1 MTVQKDTPHMPLKQP
16 TLATSLGRQATR
28 RLSRVGSHNANWY
41 AIESDDVIELLVD
54 CSPFHDD
61 AYWKTLLKLRGLSR
75 AFRRVV
81 NAKLDTLLA
90 DFRAKADAARAEF
103 ALLTDSSYPYW
114 YLGELEWGSLEWIKQ
129 MHLARESD
137 PTSAFWKYSVCMH
150 MYGHSLSI
158 IGLLLKHNCT
168 TGFWLHRDEL
178 LAWRFEVCVKCHRKR
193 NAIATLRSNLV
204 ELPRL
209 RMVLCCSKCCRIGVV
224 GGSGKGTIDTRA
236 NAIVNTRPHTRALSE
251 LLGTRKYARYPRF
264 WVEPIPGIQPEHT
277 LLGASGMAQADVDRL
292 ASKEAERVSAA
303 IEVRRTTRRDAA
315 VAKLEAMAEA
325 YLSNVPSIPTL
336 ERLQDLE
343 AFYNV
348 SHAIPPR
355 PLPPYRELPLSS
367 VRFKDC
373 MSLFHQNVKDLA

>member
-1 MTVQKDTPHMPLKQP
+1 MPLKQQ
-16 TLATSLGRQATR
+16 TLATVLGCKATR
-28 RLSRVGSHNANWY
+28 RLSRIGSHNANWY
-41 AIESDDVIELLVD
+41 AIESDDLIELLVD
-54 CSPFHDD
+54 GALANGGTHD

-90 DFRAKADAARAEF
+90 DFRAKADAARAE
-103 ALLTDSSYPYW
+103 
-114 YLGELEWGSLEWIKQ
+114 WGSLEWIKQ

-150 MYGHSLSI
+150 MYGYSLSI
-158 IGLLLKHNCT
+158 IDLLLKHNCT

-178 LAWRFEVCVKCHRKR
+178 LAWRFEVCVKCRRKR

-204 ELPRL
+204 ELPGL

-224 GGSGKGTIDTRA
+224 GGSGEGTIDARA

-251 LLGTRKYARYPRF
+251 LLGTQKYARYPRF

-303 IEVRRTTRRDAA
+303 IEARRTARRDAA

-325 YLSNVPSIPTL
+325 YLSCNAPSIPTL
-336 ERLQDLE
+336 SRLQDLE

-373 MSLFHQNVKDLA
+373 MDLFHQNVKDLA

>member
-1 MTVQKDTPHMPLKQP
+1 MPLKQQ
-16 TLATSLGRQATR
+16 TLATVLGCKATR
-28 RLSRVGSHNANWY
+28 RLSRIGSHNANWY
-41 AIESDDVIELLVD
+41 AIESGDLIELLVD
-54 CSPFHDD
+54 GALANGGTHD

-81 NAKLDTLLA
+81 NTKLDTLLA
-90 DFRAKADAARAEF
+90 DFRAKADAARAE
-103 ALLTDSSYPYW
+103 
-114 YLGELEWGSLEWIKQ
+114 WGSLEWIEQ

-150 MYGHSLSI
+150 MYGYSLSI
-158 IGLLLKHNCT
+158 IDLLLKHNCT

-178 LAWRFEVCVKCHRKR
+178 LAWRFEACVKCHRKR

-209 RMVLCCSKCCRIGVV
+209 RMVLCCSKCCRVGVV

-236 NAIVNTRPHTRALSE
+236 NAIVNTRPHAKALSE
-251 LLGTRKYARYPRF
+251 LLGTQKYARYPRF

-292 ASKEAERVSAA
+292 ASKEAERVSTA
-303 IEVRRTTRRDAA
+303 IDARRTARRDAA

-325 YLSNVPSIPTL
+325 YLSCNAPPIPTL

-343 AFYNV
+343 AFYTV

-373 MSLFHQNVKDLA
+373 MELFHQNVKDLA

>member
-1 MTVQKDTPHMPLKQP
+1 MPLKQQ
-16 TLATSLGRQATR
+16 TLATVLGCKATR
-28 RLSRVGSHNANWY
+28 RLSRIGSHNANWY
-41 AIESDDVIELLVD
+41 AIESGDLIELLVD
-54 CSPFHDD
+54 GALANGGTHD

-81 NAKLDTLLA
+81 NTKLDTLLA
-90 DFRAKADAARAEF
+90 DFRAKADAARAE
-103 ALLTDSSYPYW
+103 
-114 YLGELEWGSLEWIKQ
+114 WGSLEWIEQ

-137 PTSAFWKYSVCMH
+137 PTSAYWKYSVCMH
-150 MYGHSLSI
+150 MYGYSQSI
-158 IGLLLKHNCT
+158 SDRLLKHNCT

-178 LAWRFEVCVKCHRKR
+178 LAWRFEACVKCHRKR

-209 RMVLCCSKCCRIGVV
+209 RMVLCCSKCCRVGVV

-236 NAIVNTRPHTRALSE
+236 NAIVNTRPHAKALSE
-251 LLGTRKYARYPRF
+251 LLGTQKYARYPRF

-303 IEVRRTTRRDAA
+303 IEARRTARRDAA

-325 YLSNVPSIPTL
+325 YLSCNAPSIPTL
-336 ERLQDLE
+336 SRLQDLE

-373 MSLFHQNVKDLA
+373 MDLFHQNVKDLA

>member
-1 MTVQKDTPHMPLKQP
+1 MPLKQQ
-16 TLATSLGRQATR
+16 TLATVLGCKATR
-28 RLSRVGSHNANWY
+28 RLSRIGSHNANWY
-41 AIESDDVIELLVD
+41 AIESGDLIELLVD
-54 CSPFHDD
+54 GALANGGTHD

-90 DFRAKADAARAEF
+90 DFRAKADAARAE
-103 ALLTDSSYPYW
+103 
-114 YLGELEWGSLEWIKQ
+114 WGSLEWIKQ
-129 MHLARESD
+129 MHLARASD

-150 MYGHSLSI
+150 TYGYSLSI
-158 IGLLLKHNCT
+158 IDLLLKHNCT

-178 LAWRFEVCVKCHRKR
+178 LAWRFEACVKCHRKR

-209 RMVLCCSKCCRIGVV
+209 HMALCCSKCCRIGVV
-224 GGSGKGTIDTRA
+224 GGSGKGTIDMRA
-236 NAIVNTRPHTRALSE
+236 NAIVNTWPHTKALSE
-251 LLGTRKYARYPRF
+251 LLGTQKYARYPRF

-303 IEVRRTTRRDAA
+303 IETRRTARRNAA

-373 MSLFHQNVKDLA
+373 MELFHQNVKDLA

>member
-1 MTVQKDTPHMPLKQP
+1 MPLKQQ
-16 TLATSLGRQATR
+16 TLATVLGCKATR
-28 RLSRVGSHNANWY
+28 RLSRIGSHNANWY
-41 AIESDDVIELLVD
+41 AIESGDLIELLVD
-54 CSPFHDD
+54 GALANGGTHD

-90 DFRAKADAARAEF
+90 DFRAKADAARAE
-103 ALLTDSSYPYW
+103 
-114 YLGELEWGSLEWIKQ
+114 WGSLEWIKQ

-150 MYGHSLSI
+150 MYGYSLSI
-158 IGLLLKHNCT
+158 IDLLLKHNCT

-178 LAWRFEVCVKCHRKR
+178 LAWRFEVCVKCRRKR

-204 ELPRL
+204 ELPGL

-224 GGSGKGTIDTRA
+224 GGSGEGTIDARA

-251 LLGTRKYARYPRF
+251 LLGTQKYARYPRF

-303 IEVRRTTRRDAA
+303 IEARRTARRDAA

-325 YLSNVPSIPTL
+325 YLSCNAPSIPTL
-336 ERLQDLE
+336 SRLQDLE

-373 MSLFHQNVKDLA
+373 MDLFHQNVKDLA

>member
-1 MTVQKDTPHMPLKQP
+1 
-16 TLATSLGRQATR
+16 
-28 RLSRVGSHNANWY
+28 
-41 AIESDDVIELLVD
+41 
-54 CSPFHDD
+54 
-61 AYWKTLLKLRGLSR
+61 
-75 AFRRVV
+75 
-81 NAKLDTLLA
+81 
-90 DFRAKADAARAEF
+90 
-103 ALLTDSSYPYW
+103 
-114 YLGELEWGSLEWIKQ
+114 
-129 MHLARESD
+129 
-137 PTSAFWKYSVCMH
+137 
-150 MYGHSLSI
+150 MYGYSLSI
-158 IGLLLKHNCT
+158 IDLLLKHNCT

-178 LAWRFEVCVKCHRKR
+178 LAWRLEACVKCHRKR

-224 GGSGKGTIDTRA
+224 GGSGKGTIDMRA
-236 NAIVNTRPHTRALSE
+236 NAIVNTWPHTKALSE
-251 LLGTRKYARYPRF
+251 LLGTQKYARYPRF

-303 IEVRRTTRRDAA
+303 IDARRTARRDVA

-336 ERLQDLE
+336 DRLQDLE

-355 PLPPYRELPLSS
+355 PLPPHRELPLSS